1 MQTSCMVTSPLV
13 KHLDS
18 WDPHSNLYF
27 HFNVFFFSMVVKVT
41 EYKTYYFNHTY
52 LYVTFSMFGGSK
64 YIHVGVQ
71 PSHNLYLCQAP
82 PPSPGRFWLPS
93 YETTSSSPT
102 SSFLKVTLKL
112 RQTQMTLKDPA
123 LWFPECTL

>member
-1 MQTSCMVTSPLV
+1 MACEQVFYSL
-13 KHLDS
+13 K
-18 WDPHSNLYF
+18 NLL
-27 HFNVFFFSMVVKVT
+27 HN
-41 EYKTYYFNHTY
+41 
-52 LYVTFSMFGGSK
+52 SMFGGSK

-123 LWFPECTL
+123 LWFPERIL